1 MMGIRGLAA
10 MLSVVVVLAACGG
23 GEAGGADKE
32 GADGVAADSAATDSS
47 AVAVGDS
54 SAADSSAAK
63 KIAEAVPVE
72 ISMSH
77 LGEISSYLLFSSTV
91 ETEEAVEIYSQRSGL
106 VEAVLAEE
114 GDKVSSDFVL
124 ARLTEE
130 ETRIEFKES
139 KINIEHLKSNYR
151 RTEDLYSRKLISQ
164 QEFENQNYEF
174 EQAALRFERAELALE
189 YSYIKAPFAGVI
201 TARQVQVGSRVGT
214 GTKLYDLIK
223 LDDMIARVYVPGQYL
238 KAIKRD
244 QRAVVTSD
252 FLEGVRLDGWVKRV
266 SPVVDPNSGTF
277 KVTIGIRD
285 RWEELRPGLFVNVEI
300 VTDTHTDAVLIPK
313 EAVVYDGGE
322 RFVFVIG
329 DSIATRVKLDAGYE
343 DAGRIES
350 LSGIEVG
357 SPVIVVGQN
366 GLKDGARVR
375 AVNAQGEAEV
385 VEADTVQVDTAET
398 DIAEPDTV
406 AGTSSEEQG

>member
-1 MMGIRGLAA
+1 M
-10 MLSVVVVLAACGG
+10 
-23 GEAGGADKE
+23 
-32 GADGVAADSAATDSS
+32 
-47 AVAVGDS
+47 
-54 SAADSSAAK
+54 
-63 KIAEAVPVE
+63 
-72 ISMSH
+72 
-77 LGEISSYLLFSSTV
+77 
-91 ETEEAVEIYSQRSGL
+91 
-106 VEAVLAEE
+106 AEE
-114 GDKVSSDFVL
+114 GDKVSADFVL
-124 ARLTEE
+124 AQLTEE

-139 KINIEHLKSNYR
+139 KISLDHLQTNYR

-164 QEFENQNYEF
+164 QEFENQKFEF

-189 YSYIKAPFAGVI
+189 YSYVKAPFAGVI

-238 KAIKRD
+238 KEIKRG

-277 KVTIGIRD
+277 KVTVGIRD

-322 RFVFVIG
+322 RFVFVIA
-329 DSIATRVKLDAGYE
+329 DSVATRVRLDAGYE
-343 DAGRIES
+343 DAERVEAM
-350 LSGIEVG
+350 SGVEAD
-357 SPVIVVGQN
+357 SQVIVVGQN
-366 GLKDGARVR
+366 GLKDGAKVR
-375 AVNAQGEAEV
+375 AVNAQA
-385 VEADTVQVDTAET
+385 EADMVET
-398 DIAEPDTV
+398 DTVKADTIEIDSAKPDTV
-406 AGTSSEEQG
+406 AGTSNEEQG